1 MVEAGAG
8 LGRPV
13 EDASMIPDHIAK
25 TIIDPKAYAAG
36 QPIDEAFSYLRRE
49 APLDVAHPEGFDPFW
64 VVTRQDD
71 IRQVEL
77 QNELFHNGDRSTV
90 LTTIE
95 ADLKVRQMMG
105 GSPHLVRSLVQ
116 MDNPDHGNYRRLT
129 QPSFAPQNLRALEA
143 RIREIA
149 RGFIDRMAAKGDRC
163 DFAKDVAFLYPL
175 HVVMEVLGVPE
186 ADEPRMLKLTQELFG
201 SADPELNRAQGKV
214 DDTDQ
219 ALANLQATVADF
231 IVYFNEMTEDRR
243 RNPRDDLASVIAN
256 GQIDGQPL
264 GHLEAMSYYIIA
276 ATAGHDT
283 TSSTTAGALWALAE
297 RPAQFRAVKQDPSL
311 IKGLV
316 EESIRWETPVK
327 HFMRTATADTE
338 LAGRKIAKGDWLMLS
353 YPSGNRDEAVFDNP
367 FDFDVTRANN
377 KHVAFGYGAHVCL
390 GQHLARM
397 EMRILWEELLPRLES
412 VELDGQPRRMEASF
426 VCGPKSVPIR
436 FKMH

>member
-1 MVEAGAG
+1 
-8 LGRPV
+8 
-13 EDASMIPDHIAK
+13 MIAQELAQ
-25 TIIDPKAYAAG
+25 TIVDPKAYADG
-36 QPIDEAFSYLRRE
+36 RRIDEAFVRLRQE
-49 APLDVAHPEGFDPFW
+49 SPLEQAQPEGFDPFW

-95 ADLKVRQMMG
+95 ADRKVRQMMG

-149 RGFIDRMAAKGDRC
+149 RGFVDRMAAHGDRC

-219 ALANLQATVADF
+219 ALANLQATVGDF

-243 RNPRDDLASVIAN
+243 RNPRADLASVIAN
-256 GQIDGQPL
+256 GTIEGQPL

-297 RPAQFRAVKQDPSL
+297 RPDQFRAVKNDPDL
-311 IKGLV
+311 IKGLI

-327 HFMRTATADTE
+327 HFMRTATADAE
-338 LAGRKIAKGDWLMLS
+338 LAGKTIAKGDWLMLS
-353 YPSGNRDEAVFDNP
+353 YPSGNRDEAVFDRP
-367 FDFDVTRANN
+367 FEFDVTRANN

-397 EMRILWEELLPRLES
+397 EMRILWEELLPRLER

>member
-1 MVEAGAG
+1 
-8 LGRPV
+8 
-13 EDASMIPDHIAK
+13 MIAQDIAE
-25 TIIDPKAYAAG
+25 TIIDPKAYADFDR
-36 QPIDEAFSYLRRE
+36 IEDAFRTLRRE

-64 VVTRQDD
+64 VVTRQAE
-71 IRQVEL
+71 IREVEL
-77 QNELFHNGDRSTV
+77 KNELFHNGDRSTV

-95 ADLKVRQMMG
+95 ADQKVRAMMG

-116 MDNPDHGNYRRLT
+116 MDNPDHSAYRRLT
-129 QPSFAPQNLRALEA
+129 QGYFAPQNLRGLED
-143 RIREIA
+143 RVREIA
-149 RGFIDRMAAKGDRC
+149 RGFIDRMAAHGEHC

-175 HVVMEVLGVPE
+175 HVIMEVLGVPE
-186 ADEPRMLKLTQELFG
+186 VDEPRMLKLTQELFG

-214 DDTDQ
+214 TDADQ
-219 ALANLQATVADF
+219 ALANIQGTVADF
-231 IVYFNEMTEDRR
+231 IAYFAEMTEDRR
-243 RNPRDDLASVIAN
+243 RQPRSDLASIIAN
-256 GQIDGQPL
+256 GDIEGQPL

-297 RPAQFRAVKQDPSL
+297 NQAQFRKVKDDPSL
-311 IKGLV
+311 IKGLI

-338 LAGRKIAKGDWLMLS
+338 LAGKKIAKGDWLFLS
-353 YPSGNRDEAVFDNP
+353 YPSGNRDEDVFEDP
-367 FDFDVTRANN
+367 YAFDVTRAGN

-397 EMRILWEELLPRLES
+397 EMRVLWEELLPRLQS
-412 VELDGQPRRMEASF
+412 VEIDGQPRRMEASF

-436 FKMH
+436 FKMN